1 MSTTAT
7 APRPIRSLIPAR
19 LDRLNW
25 SPFHTRMVCGL
36 EQVTTP
42 LTSVAGKAAPAA
54 SAAPTAA

>member
-1 MSTTAT
+1 MSTAE
-7 APRPIRSLIPAR
+7 AGARSIRSLIPAR
-19 LDRLNW
+19 LDRLSW

-54 SAAPTAA
+54 PTAA